1 VSDRDEGAAAGSA
14 RDGEPEQVVEAETP
28 TEIVTELT
36 SGGEGVPEG
45 VEPEAEQQQ
54 YEPFERVRQ
63 ILAGEPTLSLG
74 EVAQRAG
81 LPVQILR
88 EVFDATEWSR
98 QQAYDERDVEYA
110 EAMARMLDYFPL
122 DSLVR
127 SLRTR
132 YRSMSSIV
140 ISDLG
145 TVRDRVVMPALASG
159 GKLDEISAAI
169 GGAAEDLLPLITNQL
184 REDYRHVLLRLLDSE
199 AVARGVSPEGGR
211 EIELAVGFVD
221 VVGFTKL
228 SGYIDPGELEH
239 VLSGFEDL
247 VSAAVSRTDDTLLA
261 KFIGDAA
268 MIVAA
273 EPVALTAVLVEIV
286 ENRQR
291 LAEAPRRGG
300 VAYGKVLVREG
311 DYYGPVPNLAARLTD
326 HANPWSLLADDALG
340 ERLEGSFDLEQT
352 SKVKLH
358 GIGDRKPLRVRP
370 LGRDD

>member
-1 VSDRDEGAAAGSA
+1 VNDTEGEPFTEADDAVVGEAPTTSEGATAAGEADVTSE
-14 RDGEPEQVVEAETP
+14 GESVDP
-28 TEIVTELT
+28 
-36 SGGEGVPEG
+36 
-45 VEPEAEQQQ
+45 AEQT
-54 YEPFERVRQ
+54 YEPFQRVRQ
-63 ILAGEPTLSLG
+63 ILAGEPTLSLA
-74 EVAQRAG
+74 EVAGRAG

-88 EVFDATEWSR
+88 EVFDATEWGR
-98 QQAYDERDVEYA
+98 QPAYDERDVEYA
-110 EAMARMLDYFPL
+110 TAMARMLDYFPL

-140 ISDLG
+140 VSDLG
-145 TVRDRVVMPALASG
+145 TVRDRVVIPALAAG
-159 GKLDEISAAI
+159 GELEDISDAI
-169 GGAAEDLLPLITNQL
+169 GAAAEDLLPLITNQL
-184 REDYRHVLLRLLDSE
+184 QEDYRHVLLRLLDSD

-228 SGYIDPGELEH
+228 SGYVDPAELEH

-273 EPVALTAVLVEIV
+273 DPVPLTTVLVEIV

-300 VAYGKVLVREG
+300 IAFGKVLVREG
-311 DYYGPVPNLAARLTD
+311 DYYGPVPNMAARLTD
-326 HANPWSLLADDALG
+326 HANPWSLLADDGL
-340 ERLEGSFDLEQT
+340 EEQLEGAFDLEQL

-370 LGRDD
+370 LGVDD